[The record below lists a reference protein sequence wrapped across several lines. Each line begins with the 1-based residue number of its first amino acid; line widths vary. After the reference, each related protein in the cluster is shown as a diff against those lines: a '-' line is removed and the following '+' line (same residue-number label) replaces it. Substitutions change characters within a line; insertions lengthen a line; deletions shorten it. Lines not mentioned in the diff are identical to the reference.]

1 VAGSDIMLTIDRD
14 IQWEAQQ
21 AIAAQVK
28 RTGAQSGTVVVMDPR
43 TGQVLALATAPGFDP
58 SHIAGANPADLG
70 DRPASEV
77 YEPGSTN
84 KVITFA
90 AGLQTHE
97 ITPLT
102 PVTVPPTLHLAGH
115 TFHDAERHGTE
126 HLTAAGVLAKSSNIG
141 TILVSERVGAERLY
155 RIMRAF
161 GFGAPSEVGLP
172 GESAGILPPVDKW
185 SGSQRYTI
193 PFGQGVSVTAL
204 QVASVYAT
212 VANNGI
218 RVPPRIVQAT
228 VDPSGD
234 VHPAPAPPVHRVI
247 SPQVAQQLRTMLEAV
262 TTNEGTAPAARIPG
276 YRVAGK
282 TGTSQRVD
290 PACGC
295 YRGYTASFVG
305 FAPADNPQ
313 LLVEVVLQAPRRGHY
328 GGAIAAPV
336 FHDVMSFALQ
346 SRHIAPTGTK
356 PPKLRLTF
364 A

>member
-1 VAGSDIMLTIDRD
+1 
-14 IQWEAQQ
+14 
-21 AIAAQVK
+21 
-28 RTGAQSGTVVVMDPR
+28 
-43 TGQVLALATAPGFDP
+43 
-58 SHIAGANPADLG
+58 
-70 DRPASEV
+70 
-77 YEPGSTN
+77 
-84 KVITFA
+84 
-90 AGLQTHE
+90 
-97 ITPLT
+97 
-102 PVTVPPTLHLAGH
+102 
-115 TFHDAERHGTE
+115 
-126 HLTAAGVLAKSSNIG
+126 
-141 TILVSERVGAERLY
+141 
-155 RIMRAF
+155 
-161 GFGAPSEVGLP
+161 
-172 GESAGILPPVDKW
+172 
-185 SGSQRYTI
+185 
-193 PFGQGVSVTAL
+193 
-204 QVASVYAT
+204 
-212 VANNGI
+212 
-218 RVPPRIVQAT
+218 
-228 VDPSGD
+228 
-234 VHPAPAPPVHRVI
+234 
-247 SPQVAQQLRTMLEAV
+247 MLEAV